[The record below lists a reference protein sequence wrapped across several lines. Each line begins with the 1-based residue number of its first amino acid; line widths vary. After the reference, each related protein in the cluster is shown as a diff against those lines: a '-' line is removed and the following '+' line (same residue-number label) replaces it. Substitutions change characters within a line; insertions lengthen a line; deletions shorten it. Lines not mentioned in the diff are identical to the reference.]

1 MIDNTKLE
9 LAQESFA
16 NQDYYTASEAYNDL
30 LKEEPNNP
38 FLLLNSGTSDY
49 EIQNIG
55 SALTKLYK
63 AKKLM
68 PRNKTLNN
76 NIEIIENKIQLNNP
90 QIFTLNFI
98 SFTESLVLVLI
109 FNILFLLRSRISQNK
124 IWKVS
129 ISFLFLMSLILSALC
144 FIEQKATKYA
154 FVTSISA
161 DTYSG
166 NNTAYSKLFEL
177 LDGQLVKVI
186 RKEDEWSQIKYNNSL
201 GWIENEHIE
210 LI

>member
-1 MIDNTKLE
+1 MIDEVKLN
-9 LAQESFA
+9 LAQESFISH
-16 NQDYYTASEAYNDL
+16 DYQTASDIYNDL
-30 LKEEPNNP
+30 LKEEPHNSY
-38 FLLLNSGTSDY
+38 LLLNSGTSDY

-63 AKKLM
+63 AKKIM
-68 PRNKTLNN
+68 PRNKTLKN
-76 NIEIIENKIQLNNP
+76 NIQLIENKIQLNNP

-109 FNILFLLRSRISQNK
+109 LNILFLLRSRISQNK
-124 IWKVS
+124 IWKFS
-129 ISFLFLMSLILSALC
+129 ISFLFFISLILSSLC
-144 FIEQKATKYA
+144 FIEQKASKYA

-161 DTYSG
+161 DAYSG
-166 NNTAYSKLFEL
+166 NNTAYSKLYEL

-201 GWIENEHIE
+201 GWIENEHIV

>member
-1 MIDNTKLE
+1 MIDETKLD
-9 LAQESFA
+9 LAQESFIQ
-16 NQDYYTASEAYNDL
+16 NDYQTSAAIYNEL
-30 LKEEPNNP
+30 LQEEPNNP
-38 FLLLNSGTSDY
+38 FLLVNSGTSDY

-55 SALTKLYK
+55 SSLSKLYK

-68 PRNKTLNN
+68 PRNKTLKN
-76 NIEIIENKIQLNNP
+76 NIQIIENKIQLNNP

-109 FNILFLLRSRISQNK
+109 LNILFLLRSRISQNK
-124 IWKVS
+124 IWKFC
-129 ISFLFLMSLILSALC
+129 IGFLFFTSLILSALS
-144 FIEQKATKYA
+144 FTEQKANKYA

-166 NNTAYSKLFEL
+166 NNTAYSKLYEL

-201 GWIENEHIE
+201 SWIENEHIE